1 MAIGRISQTVQIVA
15 ELVCSTEIVHVITQY
30 QCMGEEIVLHLEM
43 PRIQGLVTLTLVQV
57 TLYISNIITLNSKY
71 EHICFLI
78 ELKHCVSVRIID

>member
-1 MAIGRISQTVQIVA
+1 MAIGHISQTVQRVA
-15 ELVCSTEIVHVITQY
+15 GLVCSTEIVHVITQY